1 MCGEGIYTYMRW
13 TWALVTWAF
22 HGPWTSYLSLLSVDS
37 MVNWSDHEDSA
48 DDNASQVYGMIAG
61 CDDEDEVA
69 GEFALMGVTSQ
80 VQTCPFGCH
89 DKNAELQKEFDDLEA
104 QYKEYYIQVQAYKST
119 LKTLEQQKAWY
130 QSNQL
135 AYEEKIKVLERDLEN
150 TTNLLK
156 YSKNVNNNVNL
167 EKQELQTKLDNTLA
181 RFAKWKESSKNL
193 AKLVDSSM
201 TVKTKLGL
209 GYGDYIGEDEIY
221 YPTMPSIFDTTP
233 EDVDGNSNP
242 VRFVKEGAMNVVPPP
257 ITGTFMPTSIHSDFD
272 ESQMTY
278 GKNSNDQSETDS
290 NDFVSC
296 ASSDKSS
303 EPKTN
308 DFASCD
314 SSDKSSSP
322 KSVESSV
329 FSPRVAE
336 SESNLKTA
344 AQEDI
349 SFNNNTPSV
358 SSVKDD
364 KHSSFGCNKNGLRH
378 LGLWFRCYALSI
390 LPCAKVSAYH
400 PQTSG
405 QVENTNRAL
414 KRIREKTVKDNP
426 SVWSRKLDD
435 ALWAFRKA
443 YKTPIGITPYRESF
457 IVNGHRVKLYHDEEQ
472 INELTTKEIHLMCE
486 QGKMKA
492 IPFMAPFPV
501 DYRET
506 MPWVAEKPFIYSVV
520 KNTCNEA
527 KLYNLDETGEGIV
540 KGNFLYFKKDPSY
553 DDRSI
558 WSSSTN
564 VMPGNLVLLFPYL
577 CFVSF
582 CRLEDNAKLKC
593 GGVNRE
599 NKFTTISTG
608 LHHST
613 PPFPPFTAIIPTVH
627 HHSSLFT
634 IILHYS
640 ASNMSDS
647 SFKLESKSLS
657 HQQKTWPFDPC
668 HLELVGRAIRVYEVS
683 INIDEVSLQDNKM
696 MLQYMSNMMQLSNDG
711 KIEDIDKEISEL
723 SL

>member
-1 MCGEGIYTYMRW
+1 MQLGHFARECTGKQVESNARYSVFKIKELKHDKP
-13 TWALVTWAF
+13 ADPKA
-22 HGPWTSYLSLLSVDS
+22 LLSVDS
-37 MVNWSDHEDSA
+37 MVNWSDHKESA
-48 DDNASQVYGMIAG
+48 DENASQLYGMIARR
-61 CDDEDEVA
+61 DDKDEVA

-89 DKNAELQKEFDDLEA
+89 NKYVELKKEFDDLEVR
-104 QYKEYYIQVQAYKST
+104 YKEYYIQVQAYKHT

-130 QSNQL
+130 KSNLL
-135 AYEEKIKVLERDLEN
+135 AYEKKVKVLKRDLEN

-156 YSKNVNNNVNL
+156 YSKSINNNVNL

-221 YPTMPSIFDTTP
+221 YPTMPSIFDITP

-242 VRFVKEGAMNVVPPP
+242 VRFVKEGAINDVPPP
-257 ITGTFMPTSIHSDFD
+257 ITGTFMPTFIHSDFD

-378 LGLWFRCYALSI
+378 GVKN
-390 LPCAKVSAYH
+390 KVSGSKSCFVCGSFYH
-400 PQTSG
+400 LIKDCDFY
-405 QVENTNRAL
+405 ENTMG
-414 KRIREKTVKDNP
+414 VY
-426 SVWSRKLDD
+426 SVQ
-435 ALWAFRKA
+435 
-443 YKTPIGITPYRESF
+443 RESRPMWNNVDNIPPF
-457 IVNGHRVKLYHDEEQ
+457 IPQAAHGRSGNVTFPAGSVN
-472 INELTTKEIHLMCE
+472 MP
-486 QGKMKA
+486 A
-492 IPFMAPFPV
+492 PIPAGRQTGPAPVYASTPVPAGRQNRPAPIPADRQTGPAPVYAGTPVPAGRQNRLAPVHADRPFPAG
-501 DYRET
+501 RRN
-506 MPWVAEKPFIYSVV
+506 SV
-520 KNTCNEA
+520 
-527 KLYNLDETGEGIV
+527 
-540 KGNFLYFKKDPSY
+540 S
-553 DDRSI
+553 
-558 WSSSTN
+558 
-564 VMPGNLVLLFPYL
+564 
-577 CFVSF
+577 VS
-582 CRLEDNAKLKC
+582 
-593 GGVNRE
+593 
-599 NKFTTISTG
+599 
-608 LHHST
+608 
-613 PPFPPFTAIIPTVH
+613 
-627 HHSSLFT
+627 
-634 IILHYS
+634 
-640 ASNMSDS
+640 
-647 SFKLESKSLS
+647 
-657 HQQKTWPFDPC
+657 
-668 HLELVGRAIRVYEVS
+668 VG
-683 INIDEVSLQDNKM
+683 
-696 MLQYMSNMMQLSNDG
+696 
-711 KIEDIDKEISEL
+711 
-723 SL
+723 